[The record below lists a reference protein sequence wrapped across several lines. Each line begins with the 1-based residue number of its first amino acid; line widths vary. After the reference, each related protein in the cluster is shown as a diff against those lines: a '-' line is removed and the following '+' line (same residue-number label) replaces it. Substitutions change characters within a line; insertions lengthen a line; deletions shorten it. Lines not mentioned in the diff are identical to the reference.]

1 MRCRFAMNNYHAY
14 IHERIKTEV
23 SSLVELW
30 KFQHANI
37 QKYIH
42 TIKLTRG
49 IWTLVRIISTVV
61 YIVTPQGLVDTPQ
74 VFTQVI
80 TSPRT
85 PIYKLNKYNIR

>member
-1 MRCRFAMNNYHAY
+1 MNNYHAY

-23 SSLVELW
+23 LSLVELW

-61 YIVTPQGLVDTPQ
+61 YIVTSQGLVDTPQ
-74 VFTQVI
+74 VLTQVI

>member
-1 MRCRFAMNNYHAY
+1 MASPTLV
-14 IHERIKTEV
+14 TEDPPGP
-23 SSLVELW
+23 STIGYGADSHSNPES
-30 KFQHANI
+30 
-37 QKYIH
+37 H

-74 VFTQVI
+74 VLTQVI

-85 PIYKLNKYNIR
+85 PIYK